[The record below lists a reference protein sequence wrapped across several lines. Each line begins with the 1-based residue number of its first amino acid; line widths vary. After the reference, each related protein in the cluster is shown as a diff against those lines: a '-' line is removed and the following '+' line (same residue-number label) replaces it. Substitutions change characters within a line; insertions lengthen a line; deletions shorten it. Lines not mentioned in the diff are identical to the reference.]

1 MYVDLVDPEARH
13 GGASVG
19 IRARPFAADAQCP
32 EPCSRCAR
40 CGERNLRM
48 VCMVIHGG
56 TPEVRGCSAFAVVC
70 GACAVETRA
79 FGRVERWTIVTNDNV
94 HTVNESLRVVDTCEL
109 SIHEKSVS

>member
-1 MYVDLVDPEARH
+1 MYVDLVDPEARR

-56 TPEVRGCSAFAVVC
+56 TLEVRGCSAFAVVC

-79 FGRVERWTIVTNDNV
+79 FGRVDVTNDN
-94 HTVNESLRVVDTCEL
+94 VNESLRVVDT
-109 SIHEKSVS
+109 SHM